1 MKKDVSG
8 KKLGEK
14 TPTATEITTEI
25 VGQRS
30 QKEPPLSS
38 PNWPKSEFDKLCAEH
53 GGPANLGIEVDHRV
67 FQRYC
72 GEFTLPQLLPV
83 LRQVNSP
90 TTRFRHVGIGLGQ
103 HLQLASTTSRS
114 KNERNIRTS

>member
-67 FQRYC
+67 FQDIAESSRYPSC
-72 GEFTLPQLLPV
+72 SQFSV
-83 LRQVNSP
+83 DSP